1 MNWIKEI
8 KYFYDWLGDHTL
20 SHGAQALW
28 FYLMYRNNA
37 CALPTTSGEWLWRVE
52 FTVRV
57 EHLEQALGCD
67 YRSVIRYRKE
77 LAEAGLL
84 KYQKAVKGRHPGI
97 YTIIPFVKNLGPVT
111 RENLGGGQ
119 VLVYDYVGGMHDIT
133 GVKNSQNRKMAAD
146 ETTALSS
153 F

>member
-8 KYFYDWLGDHTL
+8 KYFYDWLGDHAL
-20 SHGAQALW
+20 SHGAQVLW

-37 CALPTTSGEWLWRVE
+37 CALPTTSG
-52 FTVRV
+52 
-57 EHLEQALGCD
+57 
-67 YRSVIRYRKE
+67 
-77 LAEAGLL
+77 
-84 KYQKAVKGRHPGI
+84 VKGRHPGI
-97 YTIIPFVKNLGPVT
+97 YTMIPFVKNLGPVT

-119 VLVYDYVGGMHDIT
+119 ALVYDYVGGMHDTAVI
-133 GVKNSQNRKMAAD
+133 KNSQNGKIAAN